1 MNLRLQGA
9 RQDTAAACA
18 GFCVRTAYRIE
29 HQIHQPRSPM
39 PRTYRTRPDPLA
51 TIWHAELLPL
61 LQQNPTLRPITL
73 WEYLQQKYPEQYP
86 QSLLRTLQRRIQ
98 QWLALEGPPKPVIFR
113 QTHPPGR
120 MGLSDFTELK
130 QATITIAGQPF
141 PHLLYHFRL
150 AHSGWSYVQVMQGG
164 ESFLA
169 LAQGLQNALWLIGG
183 APQEHRTD
191 SLSAAYRN
199 LHPDARTDLTA
210 TYRALCQH
218 YGMVPSR
225 NNRGQSHE
233 NGSVESPHGHFK
245 RRLAQALLL
254 RGSYDFVS
262 IAAYQQLVDEVI
274 ASLNRLHQGPMELER
289 AHLQPLPVE
298 RYSEYQVIWTTVSST
313 STIDIRCIL
322 YTVPSRLIGQ
332 RLRIHLYQEHLD
344 GFVGI
349 HLAVT
354 LRRVWSTDPHKRRA
368 RCVDYRHVI
377 DSLYRKPRAF
387 AHCQYREELLPN
399 PHWRQLWP
407 QMLEQFDLDVAC
419 KLMVS
424 ALYLAAKRDQE
435 HALAQ
440 YLAEQLTLGQLSLSK
455 LMGQF
460 EPPPSAQLDNNFDQH
475 PLTGYDQL
483 LWEGGKYL
491 A

>member
-1 MNLRLQGA
+1 
-9 RQDTAAACA
+9 
-18 GFCVRTAYRIE
+18 
-29 HQIHQPRSPM
+29 M
-39 PRTYRTRPDPLA
+39 PRTYRTRTDPLA
-51 TIWHAELLPL
+51 TVWHAELLPL

-73 WEYLQQKYPEQYP
+73 WEYLQQQYPNQYP
-86 QSLLRTLQRRIQ
+86 QKLLRTLQRRVQ
-98 QWLALEGPPKPVIFR
+98 HWLALEGPAKPVIFR

-130 QATITIAGQPF
+130 QVAITLAGQPF

-150 AHSGWSYVQVMQGG
+150 AHSGWSYVQVIQGG

-169 LAQGLQNALWLIGG
+169 LAQGLQNALWRLGG

-199 LHPDARTDLTA
+199 LHANAHTDLTVA
-210 TYRALCQH
+210 YRALCQH
-218 YGMVPSR
+218 YGMVPTR
-225 NNRGQSHE
+225 NNRGESHE

-254 RGSYDFVS
+254 RGSSDFVS
-262 IAAYQQLVDEVI
+262 MDAYQRVVDEVI
-274 ASLNRLHQGPMELER
+274 ASLNRLHQGQLELER
-289 AHLQPLPVE
+289 VHLQPLPAQ
-298 RYSEYQVIWTTVSST
+298 RYSEYQVLWTAVSST
-313 STIDIRCIL
+313 STIEVRCIL

-332 RLRIHLYQEHLD
+332 RLRIHLYQEHLE
-344 GFVGI
+344 GFLGI
-349 HLAVT
+349 QLAVT
-354 LRRVWSTDPHKRRA
+354 LRRVWSADPHKRRA

-399 PHWRQLWP
+399 AQWRQLW
-407 QMLEQFDLDVAC
+407 QQIMEQFDLDVAC

-435 HALAQ
+435 QLLAQ
-440 YLAEQLTLGQLSLSK
+440 YLAQQLGLKQLSLSK
-455 LMGQF
+455 LMDQF
-460 EPPPSAQLDNNFDQH
+460 EPVPPARPDNCFQQH
-475 PLTGYDQL
+475 PLTDYDQL
-483 LWEGGKYL
+483 LCQQGQYL